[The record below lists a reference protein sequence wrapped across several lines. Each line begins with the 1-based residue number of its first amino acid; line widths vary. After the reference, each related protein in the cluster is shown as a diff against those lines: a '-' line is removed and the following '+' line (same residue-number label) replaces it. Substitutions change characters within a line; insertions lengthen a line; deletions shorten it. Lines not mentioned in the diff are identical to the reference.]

1 MVPVEAFLKAY
12 KYLLLDSQLLLWG
25 TISTI
30 SCSDWNVYCTKSVW
44 FWTILIF
51 DMMEWFSKNQQFSFD
66 VKRRRKSFMVSE
78 VWPELSKEPLFCG
91 FCQKALFEERYIY
104 YSAITIIISKQ
115 TAIYTE
121 LYFISYST
129 YISNKLGMFFWLV
142 WTVSTRFCGLCFW
155 QAMIVEI
162 NCLIRGTHLLK
173 NCDIQ
178 KRQLLK
184 KYLLDR
190 FIQLRMWWTC
200 KNWACL
206 CSLLDKCL
214 SARCGGIEDCS
225 AFSPGGP
232 IG

>member
-1 MVPVEAFLKAY
+1 MILNHFDFWYDGMIFKE
-12 KYLLLDSQLLLWG
+12 
-25 TISTI
+25 STI
-30 SCSDWNVYCTKSVW
+30 FLWREKKEKKFYGLWSMARV
-44 FWTILIF
+44 
-51 DMMEWFSKNQQFSFD
+51 
-66 VKRRRKSFMVSE
+66 VKRTTFL
-78 VWPELSKEPLFCG
+78 WILSKGPFWREI
-91 FCQKALFEERYIY
+91 YIY